1 MAVNNDPGEPHTRPR
16 ARRWCFTY
24 QIPTCP
30 LGQLLLSDDTIR
42 DEMTADCGDNL
53 RYCIMQHEVSPTT
66 GRHHMQG
73 YLCLMKQTR
82 FLTVKAMCLQGAHW
96 EAARGSLKQNIDYCS
111 KEESRAPNAVP
122 IEVTGCFYN
131 GKNPVRP
138 ILKIIWYLDWDEA
151 PTGEAQ

>member
-1 MAVNNDPGEPHTRPR
+1 MNLNIVPHTRQR
-16 ARRWCFTY
+16 GRRWCFTY
-24 QIPTCP
+24 QIPVCP
-30 LGQLLLSDDTIR
+30 LGVTLLLSDDTIR
-42 DEMTADCGDNL
+42 DEVTADVGGNL
-53 RYCIMQHEVSPTT
+53 VYCIMQREVSPTT

-73 YLCLMKQTR
+73 YLCFNKQLR
-82 FLTVKAMCLQGAHW
+82 FRTVKDMCLDGAHW
-96 EAARGSLKQNIDYCS
+96 EIARGSLKQNIDYCS